1 MNVSGQDISQTLEF
15 RSTTAIVRLLPTGLL
30 LIFLGL
36 LIYALVDLDREPWTI
51 VGIVLCWVLGAGLVA
66 VTLWRRSNPGKP
78 LFTLSPAGI
87 HYRIPFVKEV
97 LIPWREI
104 QAIGTIDVEATYW
117 SFFQFGNVATRN
129 LMILRDV
136 TVVLLSKSFYDQR
149 IFVDSPILRGPGW
162 SANFIPKGSQVQMAL
177 HHELVSV
184 EPKALREAVE
194 ARWLAFRDTPAA
206 GPARTSVPSVVS
218 SVVSSVTASPGT
230 PSVAKAI
237 MAPTAPK
244 PDVVAMGE
252 NPRAISRWDT
262 VKITA
267 LLIGIAVVL
276 TNLTGLWQM
285 PGQAQERQ
293 ARAEKSAKAREQQK
307 YWAETIKRQKEES
320 KKLEAEARERQ
331 ERFEQDMR
339 RTFGR

>member
-1 MNVSGQDISQTLEF
+1 MNVSGQDIHQTLEF

-51 VGIVLCWVLGAGLVA
+51 IGIVLCWVFGAGLVA
-66 VTLWRRSNPGKP
+66 LTLWRRSNPGKP

-87 HYRIPFVKEV
+87 RYRIPFVKEV

-117 SFFQFGNVATRN
+117 SFFQFGQFATRH
-129 LMILRDV
+129 LLLLRDV
-136 TVVLLSKSFYDQR
+136 TVVVLSKPFYDQR
-149 IFVDSPILRGPGW
+149 LFVDSAFLRGPGW
-162 SANFIPKGSQVQMAL
+162 SANFIPRGAQVQMAL

-184 EPKALREAVE
+184 EPRALREAVE

-206 GPARTSVPSVVS
+206 EPARTSVPSVGSNVGS
-218 SVVSSVTASPGT
+218 SATASRSNLPK
-230 PSVAKAI
+230 VAA
-237 MAPTAPK
+237 APAPK

-252 NPRAISRWDT
+252 NPKVISRWDT
-262 VKITA
+262 VKIVA
-267 LLIGIAVVL
+267 LSIGIAVVL

-293 ARAEKSAKAREQQK
+293 ARAEKNAKAREQQK
-307 YWAETIKRQKEES
+307 HWAETARRLKEES
-320 KKLEAEARERQ
+320 KKREVEERERR
-331 ERFEQDMR
+331 EKFEQDMR
-339 RTFGR
+339 RTFGGR

>member
-1 MNVSGQDISQTLEF
+1 MSVSGQDIHQTLEF
-15 RSTTAIVRLLPTGLL
+15 RSTTAVVRLLPTGLL

-36 LIYALVDLDREPWTI
+36 LIYGLVDLDREPWTI
-51 VGIVLCWVLGAGLVA
+51 IGIVLCWVLGAVLVGF
-66 VTLWRRSNPGKP
+66 TLWRRSNPGRP

-87 HYRIPFVKEV
+87 HYRIPLVKEV

-117 SFFQFGNVATRN
+117 SFFQFGHFATRH
-129 LMILRDV
+129 LLLLRDV
-136 TVVLLSKSFYDQR
+136 TVVVLSKPFYDQR
-149 IFVDSPILRGPGW
+149 LFVDSALLRGPGW
-162 SANFIPKGSQVQMAL
+162 SANFIPKGAQVQMAL

-184 EPKALREAVE
+184 DPRALREAVE

-206 GPARTSVPSVVS
+206 EPARTSVPSVGS
-218 SVVSSVTASPGT
+218 SIGSSATASPSHASA
-230 PSVAKAI
+230 PKPAAAPVA
-237 MAPTAPK
+237 K

-252 NPRAISRWDT
+252 NPKAISRWDA

-267 LLIGIAVVL
+267 LLIGIAIVL

-293 ARAEKSAKAREQQK
+293 ARAEKSAKAREQQRN
-307 YWAETIKRQKEES
+307 WAESIRRQKEES
-320 KKLEAEARERQ
+320 KRLEAEARERQ

>member
-1 MNVSGQDISQTLEF
+1 MSVSGQDIHQTLEF
-15 RSTTAIVRLLPTGLL
+15 RSTTAVVRLLPTGLL

-51 VGIVLCWVLGAGLVA
+51 IGIVLCWVLGAGLVGF
-66 VTLWRRSNPGKP
+66 TLWRRSNPGRP

-87 HYRIPFVKEV
+87 HYRIPMVKEV

-104 QAIGTIDVEATYW
+104 QAIGTNDVEATYW
-117 SFFQFGNVATRN
+117 SFFQFGEIATRN
-129 LMILRDV
+129 LMVLRDV
-136 TVVLLSKSFYDQR
+136 TVVLLSKSFYDR
-149 IFVDSPILRGPGW
+149 RVFVDSAFLRGPGW

-184 EPKALREAVE
+184 EPRALREAVE

-206 GPARTSVPSVVS
+206 EPARTSVPSVGS
-218 SVVSSVTASPGT
+218 SATASPSHANV
-230 PSVAKAI
+230 PKAAAAPVAKL
-237 MAPTAPK
+237 
-244 PDVVAMGE
+244 DVVAMGE
-252 NPRAISRWDT
+252 NPKAISRWDT
-262 VKITA
+262 IKIVA
-267 LLIGIAVVL
+267 LSIGIAVVL

-293 ARAEKSAKAREQQK
+293 ARAEKSAKAREQQR
-307 YWAETIKRQKEES
+307 YWTESIRRQKEES